1 MDMPPTRGQDGQITT
16 GILSMQYFEGRNQ
29 LYTLGLDKR
38 VSYWDMA
45 RGQISKQLQ
54 AGQEVD
60 VPCMAMSMDG
70 ELIVVGDSSGELK
83 VFTAVDCRLVHIET
97 VHSAGISAIAIS
109 PDNTLIVTADEI
121 GHMFFWR
128 L

>member
-1 MDMPPTRGQDGQITT
+1 M
-16 GILSMQYFEGRNQ
+16 
-29 LYTLGLDKR
+29 TLGLDRR
-38 VSYWDMA
+38 VTYWNLDQ
-45 RGQISKQLQ
+45 GKVLKQLQ
-54 AGQEVD
+54 AGLEVD
-60 VPCMAMSMDG
+60 VPCMALSADG

-83 VFTAVDCRLVHIET
+83 VFTAADCRLVHIET

-109 PDNTLIVTADEI
+109 PDNTLIITADAI